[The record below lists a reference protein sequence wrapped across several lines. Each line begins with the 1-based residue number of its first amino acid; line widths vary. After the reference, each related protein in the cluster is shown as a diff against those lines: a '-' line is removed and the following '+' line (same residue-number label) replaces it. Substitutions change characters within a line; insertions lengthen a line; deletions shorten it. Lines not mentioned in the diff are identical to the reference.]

1 MKDISCYILDKAT
14 NEFNIVQMD
23 RQWILLTRPNLM
35 FLWLQIFFYKYPK
48 TIYKNR

>member
-23 RQWILLTRPNLM
+23 RQ
-35 FLWLQIFFYKYPK
+35 
-48 TIYKNR
+48 